1 MRKDKIDI
9 VSSELPGASFYI
21 IEDYLR
27 VHLQPYLKRFHTGL
41 DIQSRKKIMNILQFL
56 EALTYLSDI
65 CKKKEAALS
74 DSLMKSKFEGL
85 LIQKD
90 ELGYKILIDRDT
102 VPANPTFINDWNAL
116 KSEVK
121 IEALG
126 EVMIKLYGIPNCDKI
141 KKAKKMLEQS
151 CVSYEFI
158 NLRESLPNES
168 TIKHWL
174 QVLDVNKLVNK
185 RSTTYRKLNDD
196 ERNLSN
202 IDEILT
208 VISGHPTIIQ
218 RPLFEYKEAV
228 KIGLSELSKA
238 IEELN

>member
-1 MRKDKIDI
+1 
-9 VSSELPGASFYI
+9 
-21 IEDYLR
+21 
-27 VHLQPYLKRFHTGL
+27 
-41 DIQSRKKIMNILQFL
+41 
-56 EALTYLSDI
+56 
-65 CKKKEAALS
+65 
-74 DSLMKSKFEGL
+74 MKSKFEGL

-174 QVLDVNKLVNK
+174 QALDVNI
-185 RSTTYRKLNDD
+185 
-196 ERNLSN
+196 NL
-202 IDEILT
+202 
-208 VISGHPTIIQ
+208 
-218 RPLFEYKEAV
+218 
-228 KIGLSELSKA
+228 
-238 IEELN
+238 

>member
-65 CKKKEAALS
+65 CKKKDAAPS

-174 QVLDVNKLVNK
+174 QVLDVNEVVNK
-185 RSTTYRKLNDD
+185 RSTTFRKLNDD
-196 ERNLSN
+196 ERNFSN